1 MVAFIIL
8 GLGFLVIGLFLGLG
22 CICSLFRNDRLFVTG
37 FMAGRSLIG
46 IEIATGIVSGIA
58 TGIVLILNDLIVI
71 EFVMAVSFTPK
82 KTIYH

>member
-46 IEIATGIVSGIA
+46 IEIETEIVSGIE
-58 TGIVLILNDLIVI
+58 TVLISNVLIVI

>member
-22 CICSLFRNDRLFVTG
+22 CICSLFRNDRLSVTG

-46 IEIATGIVSGIA
+46 IEIETGIVSGIA
-58 TGIVLILNDLIVI
+58 TVLISNDLIVI
-71 EFVMAVSFTPK
+71 DFVMAVSFTPK
-82 KTIYH
+82 KTKYH

>member
-1 MVAFIIL
+1 
-8 GLGFLVIGLFLGLG
+8 
-22 CICSLFRNDRLFVTG
+22 
-37 FMAGRSLIG
+37 MAGRSLIG
-46 IEIATGIVSGIA
+46 IEIETGIVSGIA